1 MYICLRFVPR
11 YFPLPPP
18 MSWRKLRVRRV
29 FGAEISHA
37 VNTFATPT
45 AAQSNMDVTHD
56 EHARYH
62 GKGIIMGGL
71 H

>member
-1 MYICLRFVPR
+1 
-11 YFPLPPP
+11 

-29 FGAEISHA
+29 FGAEIAHA